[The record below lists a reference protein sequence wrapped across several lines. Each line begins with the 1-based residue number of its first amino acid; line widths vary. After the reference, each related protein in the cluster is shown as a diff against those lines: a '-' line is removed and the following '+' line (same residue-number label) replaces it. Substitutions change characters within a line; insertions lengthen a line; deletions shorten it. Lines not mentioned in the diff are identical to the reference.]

1 MVLHGEGGGEA
12 GVKESSPGTLPVAAL
27 ILSRRRL
34 GWDNKIFTA
43 VNWVSHSGQFWRSA
57 DTM

>member
-1 MVLHGEGGGEA
+1 MGR
-12 GVKESSPGTLPVAAL
+12 ESSPGTLLVAAL
-27 ILSRRRL
+27 ILSHGRL

-43 VNWVSHSGQFWRSA
+43 VNRVSHSGQFWGSA